1 MMTIPKAVLYNKYT
15 ASLFNG
21 ATIERESYDYS
32 RRQATVKIQ
41 DELDLYFFPTSCGS
55 LGDLGEFTLYGPVGR
70 KDDDHHFLRFARCNL
85 LRLRREE
92 QNVHSDTLIC

>member
-32 RRQATVKIQ
+32 RRQATVKIP
-41 DELDLYFFPTSCGS
+41 DELDLYFFPTACGI
-55 LGDLGEFTLYGPVGR
+55 LGDWTVLSVEKMMATIFWDSHGAIYFVYVEKNKTFTG
-70 KDDDHHFLRFARCNL
+70 
-85 LRLRREE
+85 
-92 QNVHSDTLIC
+92 TL